1 VVKTPILG
9 EIEEEEEMTLLL
21 PFKKSMPVLLALT
34 VEWVETARTLGAIE
48 M

>member
-1 VVKTPILG
+1 MVKTPILG
-9 EIEEEEEMTLLL
+9 EIEEEEMTLLL
-21 PFKKSMPVLLALT
+21 PFKKSMPVLLAVT